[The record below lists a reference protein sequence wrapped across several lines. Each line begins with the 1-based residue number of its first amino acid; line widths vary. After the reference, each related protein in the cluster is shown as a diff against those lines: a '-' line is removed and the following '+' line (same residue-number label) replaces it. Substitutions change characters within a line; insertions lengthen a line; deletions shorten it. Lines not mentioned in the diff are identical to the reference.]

1 MLVIIATFIAIIFI
15 VEFINP
21 LARLGGISLNSLAAG
36 ITIQAALGIMAR
48 IASTMML
55 PLLGLFADLGKLSE
69 MSVQTIYIQLLV
81 IPALIIL
88 SFLFRKILI
97 NFLCNLIAGV
107 VKEGKI
113 KLKHFSDAE
122 FIVRVPKNTKLFKR
136 LNFYYTVS
144 YIPFYTAWP
153 CAIILMSIFP
163 EYRATILSSNAVLT
177 GINSFFMIIV
187 VDPYTTY
194 LSDKVPRISK
204 SLFYHQIQLKLYS
217 LIISFT
223 SVGIFALI
231 LKGFYQ

>member
-1 MLVIIATFIAIIFI
+1 MLIIIATFIAIIFI

-21 LARLGGISLNSLAAG
+21 LARLGGIRLNSLAAG
-36 ITIQAALGIMAR
+36 ITIQSALGIMAR

-88 SFLFRKILI
+88 SFLFRKMLV
-97 NFLCNLIAGV
+97 NFLCKLIAGV
-107 VKEGKI
+107 VSEGKI
-113 KLKHFSDAE
+113 RIKNFSKTSSMQ
-122 FIVRVPKNTKLFKR
+122 RVPKKIKLFKR
-136 LNFYYTVS
+136 LNFYYAVS

-177 GINSFFMIIV
+177 GVNSFFMIIV

-194 LSDKVPRISK
+194 LGNKVPRVSK
-204 SLFYHQIQLKLYS
+204 SLFYHQLQLKLYS
-217 LIISFT
+217 LIISFVF
-223 SVGIFALI
+223 VGIFVFI
-231 LKGFYQ
+231 LKGFY